1 MTIQELINELNDL
14 PEESKKAKITAIAIM
29 PEDVVEDDIFKQ
41 HDATITIDDDEDG
54 EEVSLTVDFSR

>member
-41 HDATITIDDDEDG
+41 HDATIIIDDEDG
-54 EEVSLTVDFSR
+54 EEVSLTVDFS